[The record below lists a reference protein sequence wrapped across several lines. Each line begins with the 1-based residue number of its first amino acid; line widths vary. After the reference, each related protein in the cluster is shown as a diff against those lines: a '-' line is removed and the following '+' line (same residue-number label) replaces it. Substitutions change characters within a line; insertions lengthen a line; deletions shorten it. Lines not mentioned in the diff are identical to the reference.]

1 MSHCP
6 MFYND
11 TIDSSAQKVVNLI
24 NNLNR
29 TLENRKQQTGEHRG
43 DNCKAELMLRCIY
56 TYDKRFKET
65 LLIDISSQR
74 HVYVQIASY

>member
-1 MSHCP
+1 
-6 MFYND
+6 MFYNV
-11 TIDSSAQKVVNLI
+11 TIDSSAQKVVKLI

-43 DNCKAELMLRCIY
+43 DNCKAELMLCCIY

-65 LLIDISSQR
+65 LLIDISS
-74 HVYVQIASY
+74 

>member
-6 MFYND
+6 MFYNV
-11 TIDSSAQKVVNLI
+11 TIDSSAQKAVNLI

-43 DNCKAELMLRCIY
+43 DNCEVDLMLGCIY
-56 TYDKRFKET
+56 TYDKQFKET
-65 LLIDISSQR
+65 LLINISS
-74 HVYVQIASY
+74 